1 MDLIKKFNEYFNKLE
16 EALNSPSDI
25 RWITE
30 NENLIGL
37 FEINDT
43 KYKIEC
49 LKQIGNNY
57 AYMFSFYNTEINDW
71 SFKLNNKGL
80 DSFKVLSTIKEGLN
94 CVFKTLNP
102 NSVIFS
108 AIDNSDSRKRIYLT
122 FCETFCKENS
132 LLFLDKGT
140 KERKIYLLYKDNL
153 LSEDKEEIMS
163 SLIKVIEIGKD

>member
-1 MDLIKKFNEYFNKLE
+1 MDLIKRFNDYFNKLE
-16 EALNSPSDI
+16 EALNTPSEID
-25 RWITE
+25 WSKE
-30 NENLIGL
+30 NNNLIG
-37 FEINDT
+37 FFDINDI

-57 AYMFSFYNTEINDW
+57 AYLFSFYDTELNDW
-71 SFKLNNKGL
+71 SFRLTNKGL

-94 CVFKTLNP
+94 YVFKNLNP

-140 KERKIYLLYKDNL
+140 NDRKIYLLYKDNL
-153 LSEDKEEIMS
+153 SSVDKEEIME